1 MKRKISIDK
10 KVFQTKLVNVIIEC
24 QTPMEYKDLGYPT
37 ITITIRDVL
46 MEKALLNLGANVN
59 LSPYSLYIKKLDL
72 RKLKKTDITLSYRSF
87 NQNIL
92 RFG

>member
-1 MKRKISIDK
+1 
-10 KVFQTKLVNVIIEC
+10 
-24 QTPMEYKDLGYPT
+24 MEYKDLGYPT